1 MAKKNKKKVQQFG
14 FKYNAVIRRI
24 DRATGDILDE
34 ERIHNIV
41 VNDGLERVAKRLFAN
56 TEDFFDYVA
65 IGEDNTSA
73 QATDTSLGTEVAREQ
88 ATVSYEASYKAKF
101 EKIFT
106 FGSGESYTITEA
118 GIFDDATASG
128 STMFNRLVFTGKSVD
143 ADTSLSVTITITVG
157 RV

>member
-1 MAKKNKKKVQQFG
+1 MNNKNTQQFG
-14 FKYNAVIRRI
+14 FKYNAIIRRI
-24 DRATGDILDE
+24 DRATGDIIDE

-41 VNDGLERVAKRLFAN
+41 VNDGLQRVAKRLFSN
-56 TEDFFDYVA
+56 TEDFFDYIA
-65 IGEDNTSA
+65 IGTDNTSA
-73 QATDTSLGTEVAREQ
+73 IASDVALGSEVTREQ
-88 ATVSYEASYKAKF
+88 ATVSYEADYKSKF
-101 EKIFT
+101 EKVFT

-143 ADTSLSVTITITVG
+143 ADTSLSITITITVG